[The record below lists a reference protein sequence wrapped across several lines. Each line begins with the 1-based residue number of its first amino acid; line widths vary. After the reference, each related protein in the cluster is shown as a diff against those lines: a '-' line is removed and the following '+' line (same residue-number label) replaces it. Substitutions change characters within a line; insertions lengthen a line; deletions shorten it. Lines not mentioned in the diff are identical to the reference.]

1 MLRLEPLKRL
11 LPDILADIGV
21 ARVGV
26 VVVLGVLVRLVLGVL
41 VLLSCI
47 SMGTLTSG
55 CVCVLLREFIEVE
68 GDVTSLR
75 DAAQEQSVWLPLR
88 RYCFVRLVQVMIL

>member
-21 ARVGV
+21 ARV
-26 VVVLGVLVRLVLGVL
+26 LLVLGVL
-41 VLLSCI
+41 VVLVLGVLLLLSCI

-55 CVCVLLREFIEVE
+55 CVCVLLREFIEAE
-68 GDVTSLR
+68 GEVTRLR
-75 DAAQEQSVWLPLR
+75 G
-88 RYCFVRLVQVMIL
+88 C

>member
-21 ARVGV
+21 ARVVGV
-26 VVVLGVLVRLVLGVL
+26 VVVLGVLVMLVLGVL
-41 VLLSCI
+41 VLQSCI
-47 SMGTLTSG
+47 SMGILTSG

-68 GDVTSLR
+68 GDVTSWR
-75 DAAQEQSVWLPLR
+75 DASPRGWREAS
-88 RYCFVRLVQVMIL
+88 CGC